1 MLDFNDSKTFKS
13 FVAQVAVLETGT
25 HIGQKLLDD
34 AYNLAFA

>member
-1 MLDFNDSKTFKS
+1 MLDFDDPTTLKS

-34 AYNLAFA
+34 AYNKAFA

>member
-1 MLDFNDSKTFKS
+1 MLDFNDPTTLKS

-25 HIGQKLLDD
+25 KIGQKLLDD